1 MYIYIGGGGRFEG
14 WLLLDRIEVTLAPD
28 TPQEH
33 SEGAPEG
40 GAGWD
45 DDADVG
51 CPREVGLEA
60 CRGCRVLG
68 VAGGVVS
75 MDCVAEGASARASPL
90 PEGRGSVGGG
100 ERGGTS
106 KTTVRDGD
114 MLLLDDE
121 RRSFKFAQRAV
132 AGVSFSFLFLCVVW
146 RGMCFILM
154 TNAAVSTFF
163 RTRACAVFIFCVC
176 AKGCCR

>member
-1 MYIYIGGGGRFEG
+1 
-14 WLLLDRIEVTLAPD
+14 VTLAPD
-28 TPQEH
+28 TQEH
-33 SEGAPEG
+33 REGAPEG

-75 MDCVAEGASARASPL
+75 TDCRAEGAWERAPTH
-90 PEGRGSVGGG
+90 GGA
-100 ERGGTS
+100 S
-106 KTTVRDGD
+106 NLKATVLDGD

-132 AGVSFSFLFLCVVW
+132 AGVCFFLSVV
-146 RGMCFILM
+146 GGGEVLLVGGGECF
-154 TNAAVSTFF
+154 
-163 RTRACAVFIFCVC
+163 
-176 AKGCCR
+176 